1 MVKIAPSIL
10 AADSACLGNE
20 ATLLQQADADLI
32 HFDVMDGHFVPN
44 ITFGPKILKDMK
56 KYTSLPFD
64 VHLMVNEPQLFVPW
78 YADAGAD
85 IITFHLEAT
94 NTPVEI
100 INLIHSYGVKCGVS
114 LKPET
119 NLSLL
124 EPLLNNIDMVLVMSV
139 APGFG
144 GQKFI
149 SETPAKIK
157 NIKNIIGKRNII
169 IEVDGGITPDT
180 AKSCINAGA
189 DILVAGTSVFA
200 GGTYNENIQK
210 LKGE

>member
-10 AADSACLGNE
+10 AANSSCLGNE
-20 ATLLQQADADLI
+20 AMLLQQAGADFI

-56 KYTSLPFD
+56 KYTLLPFD
-64 VHLMVNEPQLFVPW
+64 VHLMVNNPQLFVPW
-78 YADAGAD
+78 YASAGAD

-94 NTPVEI
+94 DTPKEI
-100 INLIHSYGVKCGVS
+100 INLIHSYGIKCGVS

-119 NLSLL
+119 DISLL
-124 EPLLNNIDMVLVMSV
+124 ESLLDDIDMVLVMSV
-139 APGFG
+139 SPGFG

-149 SETPAKIK
+149 QETPAKIK
-157 NIKNIIGKRNII
+157 NISNVIGKRNII
-169 IEVDGGITPDT
+169 IEVDGGITPNT
-180 AKSCINAGA
+180 AKLCINAGA
-189 DILVAGTSVFA
+189 DILVAGTSVFT

-210 LKGE
+210 LRGE

>member
-20 ATLLQQADADLI
+20 AMLLQQAGADLI

-56 KYTSLPFD
+56 KYTNLPFD
-64 VHLMVNEPQLFVPW
+64 VHLMVNNSQLFVPW

-94 NTPVEI
+94 NTPLEI
-100 INLIHSYGVKCGVS
+100 TNLIHSYGIKCGVS

-119 NLSLL
+119 DISLL
-124 EPLLNNIDMVLVMSV
+124 ESLLDNIDMILVMSV

-149 SETPAKIK
+149 QETPVKIK
-157 NIKNIIGKRNII
+157 NIKDIIGKRNIT
-169 IEVDGGITPDT
+169 IEVDGGITPNT
-180 AKSCINAGA
+180 ARLCINAGA
-189 DILVAGTSVFA
+189 DILVAGTSVFV
-200 GGTYNENIQK
+200 GGPYKENILK
-210 LKGE
+210 LRGE